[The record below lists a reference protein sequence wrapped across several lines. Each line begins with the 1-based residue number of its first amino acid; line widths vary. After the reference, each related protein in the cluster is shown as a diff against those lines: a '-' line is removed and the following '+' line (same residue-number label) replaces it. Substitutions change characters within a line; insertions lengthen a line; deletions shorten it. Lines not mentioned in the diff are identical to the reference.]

1 METGKI
7 PDNKISAKTEGSNTT
22 AKNGRLH
29 YTSGSSWCAST
40 NTDQYLQ
47 LDLGTTYVICA
58 VATQGN
64 SKAEQWVVTYQL
76 QSSTDG
82 TTWTDYKEGGQVRVS
97 TDLPHIM
104 KLWPFRISM
113 NQSNGMELWRKREI
127 MFLSQPTV
135 VSKTV
140 CKPEDLDVFCIYKP
154 SNSFIISTYCNP
166 NNSNYDKITRKAFY
180 FVPGFFFS
188 YRFHLYWIQSAMI

>member
-7 PDNKISAKTEGSNTT
+7 PDNKISAKTEGSNST

-127 MFLSQPTV
+127 ILYPSPQLFPRQSVSVRMLLYLVFINHQILSFLHIVIRITQIMI
-135 VSKTV
+135 K
-140 CKPEDLDVFCIYKP
+140 
-154 SNSFIISTYCNP
+154 
-166 NNSNYDKITRKAFY
+166 KIRKKRIFLC
-180 FVPGFFFS
+180 PWLLFS
-188 YRFHLYWIQSAMI
+188 